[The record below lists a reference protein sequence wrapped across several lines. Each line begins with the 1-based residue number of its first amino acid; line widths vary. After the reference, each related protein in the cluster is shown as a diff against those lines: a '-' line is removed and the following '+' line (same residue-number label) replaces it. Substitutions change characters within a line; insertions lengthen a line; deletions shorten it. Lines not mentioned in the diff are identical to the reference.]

1 MDNLL
6 KINNLSVSFHIEN
19 KVSSA
24 VKNISLDV
32 AKGEALGF
40 VGESG
45 SGKSVT
51 ALSVLKLLPYPKA
64 FHPTGQIFY
73 KNKNILKLSEEELQ
87 KIRGNNISMI
97 FQEPMTSLNPLHNIK
112 KQITEVLFLHKRL
125 SNKEAEDKA
134 TELLDLVGFQDGK
147 NRLKDYPH
155 QLSGGQKQRV
165 MIAMALANDPDL
177 LIADEPTTALDVT
190 IQAQIL
196 NLLKKLQT
204 KLKMSLI
211 IITHDLTIVR
221 NIADR
226 VVVMTDG
233 KIVESGKTKLIFS
246 KPKHSYT
253 KKLLASE
260 PKGKPIKTKSK
271 NPLLSTKDLKVWY
284 PIKKGFLKRTTGF
297 IKAVNKVNINVFE
310 GQTLGIVGESG
321 SGKTTLGMAILR
333 LIKSEGEINFFQKKK
348 KLGINKFDFKQM
360 KPLRSEIQIVFQDP
374 FGSLSPR
381 MSIKEIIG
389 EGLEI
394 HKNDLTQKDREN
406 LILDTLRKVEL
417 GTTILNRYPHEFSG
431 GQRQRIAIARAI
443 VLKPRFLILDEPTSA
458 LDLSVQSQ
466 IVNLLKK
473 LQKENNLGYVFISHD
488 LRVVQSLA
496 HQLIFLKNG
505 KVVESGNSNQIFKLP
520 KQKYTKQ
527 LISAALEIK

>member
-19 KVSSA
+19 EVSSA

-32 AKGEALGF
+32 AKGEALGI

-260 PKGKPIKTKSK
+260 PKGKPVKTKSK

-333 LIKSEGEINFFQKKK
+333 LIKSSGEINFFQKKR
-348 KLGINKFDFKQM
+348 N
-360 KPLRSEIQIVFQDP
+360 
-374 FGSLSPR
+374 
-381 MSIKEIIG
+381 
-389 EGLEI
+389 
-394 HKNDLTQKDREN
+394 
-406 LILDTLRKVEL
+406 
-417 GTTILNRYPHEFSG
+417 
-431 GQRQRIAIARAI
+431 
-443 VLKPRFLILDEPTSA
+443 
-458 LDLSVQSQ
+458 
-466 IVNLLKK
+466 
-473 LQKENNLGYVFISHD
+473 
-488 LRVVQSLA
+488 
-496 HQLIFLKNG
+496 
-505 KVVESGNSNQIFKLP
+505 
-520 KQKYTKQ
+520 
-527 LISAALEIK
+527 